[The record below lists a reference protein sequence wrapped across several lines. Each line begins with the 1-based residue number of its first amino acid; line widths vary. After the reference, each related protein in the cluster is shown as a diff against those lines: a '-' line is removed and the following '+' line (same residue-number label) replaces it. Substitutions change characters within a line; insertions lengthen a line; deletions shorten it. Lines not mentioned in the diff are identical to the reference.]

1 MNKINKIVA
10 MLIITLVS
18 SNIYAAD
25 THSGQAA
32 KHAANSGSHA
42 SGSAAHAIMSSGQV
56 ASAAAAIPL
65 STIGSA
71 GKVSGQIS
79 KELMDAATAPIG
91 TPLEIT
97 EESIV
102 AGPPPNEAIK
112 ANKQ

>member
-1 MNKINKIVA
+1 MNKLNKLVA
-10 MLIITLVS
+10 IGILVS
-18 SNIYAAD
+18 SSSIFAAD

-32 KHAANSGSHA
+32 KHAANSGSNA

-65 STIGSA
+65 AIIGSV
-71 GKVSGQIS
+71 GEVSKQIS
-79 KELMDAATAPIG
+79 EDLMDAAMAPIG